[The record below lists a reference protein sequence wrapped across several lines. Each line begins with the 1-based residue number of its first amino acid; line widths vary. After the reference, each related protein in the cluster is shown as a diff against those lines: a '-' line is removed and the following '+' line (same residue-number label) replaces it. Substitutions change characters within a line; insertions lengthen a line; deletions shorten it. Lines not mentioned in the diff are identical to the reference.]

1 MIDVPDF
8 AKLDPGGDTAVAIGV
23 FDGVHRGHYSLLSQ
37 LRQVADDRGLL
48 ASVVSFKNHP
58 VTVLRPEVDVSY
70 LMPVERRVELL
81 GNANVDLVVPLTF
94 TRELAEL
101 TAHQFVEALHRQLN
115 MRHLIV
121 GPDFAL
127 GKGRTGTIKVLRQ
140 LGEEMGFQVTEVD
153 GMLLGGDRVS
163 STEVRRLLSEGA
175 VSEAND
181 LLGRFFRLAGEVV
194 KGDQRGRML
203 GFPTANLDVG
213 LQMALPADGIYST
226 IATVGSEKYASAT
239 SIGLRPTFDATGRT
253 IETFIIDFEADIYG
267 VEVAIDFVERIRP
280 ELAFESVDEL
290 IVQMN
295 KDVDQ
300 AAKTTTAHMHSAQVR
315 P

>member
-1 MIDVPDF
+1 MIEVPDF
-8 AKLDPGGDTAVAIGV
+8 AKLDPGGDTAVSIGV
-23 FDGVHRGHYSLLSQ
+23 VDGVHRGLYSLLSQ
-37 LRQVADDRGLL
+37 LREVADERGLL

-81 GNANVDLVVPLTF
+81 GDANVDLVIPLTF

-140 LGEEMGFQVTEVD
+140 LGEEIGFQVTEAD

-181 LLGRFFRLAGEVV
+181 LLGRLFRLAGEVV

-253 IETFIIDFEADIYG
+253 IETFIIDFESDIYG

-290 IVQMN
+290 IDQMN

-300 AAKTTTAHMHSAQVR
+300 AAKTTTDYMHSDQVR